1 MDDSEKFEEI
11 HFLDL
16 SVLDLALPNPIIHE
30 LLDIVPTGADFISL
44 FFLSAV
50 YIDALFERRVLL
62 SQRGHASECALE
74 KMISLLFVVSC
85 GEVLTIQL
93 LVNSEVPFQV
103 FDKFL
108 FVLENLEKAI
118 LPQTRRSDI
127 SLVGIEKFCR

>member
-11 HFLDL
+11 HFLDG
-16 SVLDLALPNPIIHE
+16 SVLDLAFPNPIIHE
-30 LLDIVPTGADFISL
+30 LLDVVPTGADLISL

-50 YIDALFERRVLL
+50 YVNALFERGVLL

-85 GEVLTIQL
+85 REVLTIQL

-103 FDKFL
+103 LHKFL
-108 FVLENLEKAI
+108 SVLENLEKAI
-118 LPQTRRSDI
+118 LPQTRRSDL
-127 SLVGIEKFCR
+127 SLVGIEKFCQ

>member
-30 LLDIVPTGADFISL
+30 LLDVVPTGADLISL

-50 YIDALFERRVLL
+50 YIDALFQRGVLL

-118 LPQTRRSDI
+118 LPQTRRSYV
-127 SLVGIEKFCR
+127 SLVGIEKFRR